1 MILPRRGRA
10 LALLLVIL
18 GAGACQAA
26 APKHTLWEA
35 TTADGRSIAVM
46 GSVHV
51 LRPEDYPLPAA
62 LREAYQQ
69 ADTLVLELDMAELD
83 EATVAR
89 LFAQSGLL
97 EQGKL
102 SDHFDTAQW
111 QQAQAQAGQL
121 GIPLGQMQQ
130 LKPWLAALTV
140 LQLRMAQLRYDP
152 KLGVDQHF
160 ADLAQADGKPV
171 LGLETLAQQLAMFD
185 GMPPPDQRALLLQS
199 LEEAAGLGEGLGQ
212 MLDAWRH
219 GRTVALAAEMSET
232 FSAYPALY
240 ESLVVR
246 RNREWAQQIGRFE
259 PRLGNVL
266 VVVGALH
273 LVGQHSLV
281 EMLRAQGL
289 DLRQR

>member
-1 MILPRRGRA
+1 MNLPHPGRT
-10 LALLLVIL
+10 LALLLML
-18 GAGACQAA
+18 SAGACQAA
-26 APKHTLWEA
+26 APTHTLWEA
-35 TTADGRSIAVM
+35 STADGRSIAVL

-51 LRPEDYPLPAA
+51 LRPEDYPLPEA
-62 LREAYQQ
+62 LAEAYRR

-83 EATVAR
+83 DASVAS
-89 LFAQSGLL
+89 LFARTGLL
-97 EQGKL
+97 EQGNL
-102 SDHFDTAQW
+102 SDRFSPAQW
-111 QQAQAQAGQL
+111 QQAMAEAGRL

-140 LQLRMAQLRYDP
+140 LQLRMAQLGYDP

-160 ADLAQADGKPV
+160 ADLARDEGKPV

-185 GMPPPDQRALLLQS
+185 GMPPSDQQALLLQS
-199 LEEAAGLGEGLGQ
+199 LEEAAGLDEGLGQ
-212 MLDAWRH
+212 MLDDWRH
-219 GRTVALAAEMSET
+219 GRTAALAAEMSET

-246 RNREWAQQIGRFE
+246 RNRDWAQQIGRFE

-273 LVGQHSLV
+273 LVGEHSLV